1 MILERGSV
9 KLLRLT
15 EEYIE
20 LVRHWR
26 NSPAIR
32 NTMEYREEI
41 TEDMQKAWFNKI
53 DNVNNNYFLIQVA
66 QKFIGL
72 IYGSDI
78 DWEKGVT
85 NNGGIF
91 IWDTEYLE
99 SVEIM
104 EAALMLTDI
113 GFIMGMK
120 VNYIKILRDNV
131 RSIAFNRSM
140 GYKLL
145 PGQDDA
151 YNQKYQLLE
160 EDYFKATEKIR
171 KHFGFRKELKVYLT
185 KAEHATRETLAD
197 KLRRANKEGK
207 NVTLE
212 VIEL

>member
-1 MILERGSV
+1 MILERGNV

-15 EEYIE
+15 EAYIE
-20 LVRHWR
+20 LVRNWR
-26 NSPAIR
+26 NSPSIR

-41 TEDMQKAWFNKI
+41 TPEMQKAWFRKI
-53 DNVNNNYFLIQVA
+53 DNVNNNYFLIEVSG
-66 QKFIGL
+66 KFIGL

-78 DWEKGVT
+78 DWENGIT
-85 NNGGIF
+85 HNGGIF
-91 IWDTEYLE
+91 IWDTAYLE

-113 GFIMGMK
+113 GFMMGMK
-120 VNYIKILRDNV
+120 VNYIKILRDNL

-145 PGQDDA
+145 PEQEDA

-160 EDYFKATEKIR
+160 DDYFKATERIR
-171 KHFGFRKELKVYLT
+171 QHFGFSKELKVYIT

-207 NVTLE
+207 NVSLE

>member
-1 MILERGSV
+1 MILERGNV

-15 EEYIE
+15 EAYIE
-20 LVRHWR
+20 LVRNWR
-26 NSPAIR
+26 NSPSIR

-41 TEDMQKAWFNKI
+41 SPEMQKAWFRKI
-53 DNVNNNYFLIQVA
+53 DNVNNNYFLIEVSG
-66 QKFIGL
+66 KFIGL

-78 DWEKGVT
+78 DWENGIT
-85 NNGGIF
+85 HNGGIF
-91 IWDTEYLE
+91 IWDTAYLE

-113 GFIMGMK
+113 GFMMGMK
-120 VNYIKILRDNV
+120 VNYIKILRDNP

-145 PGQDDA
+145 PGQEDA

-160 EDYFKATEKIR
+160 DDYFKATERIR
-171 KHFGFRKELKVYLT
+171 QHFGFSKELKVYIT

-207 NVTLE
+207 NVSLE